1 LGEGGST
8 EFLRGIS
15 THHNQI
21 LEENAMEYVLNVS
34 LTFGFRGDA
43 ERAEKQLAT
52 TFFDGLVGSW
62 SEVEAVRR

>member
-8 EFLRGIS
+8 EFLRGTS

-21 LEENAMEYVLNVS
+21 LEENAMDYVLNVS

-43 ERAEKQLAT
+43 ERAEMQLAT
-52 TFFDGLVGSW
+52 TFFNGLVTSW